1 MDESGHLISF
11 GVNEAGSSGGGS
23 GGGVVVERGMQAWR
37 REEQLKALTAG
48 LVTEGLARMADMGS
62 ETRQPQSKTWRP
74 CGSRGRGWGWGGAG
88 MPPAFRLGDKMT
100 IQITKQEEMQKEVPG
115 GRR

>member
-23 GGGVVVERGMQAWR
+23 GGGVGVERGMQAWR

-62 ETRQPQSKTWRP
+62 KTRQPQSKTWRP
-74 CGSRGRGWGWGGAG
+74 CGSRGRGWGWGG
-88 MPPAFRLGDKMT
+88 
-100 IQITKQEEMQKEVPG
+100 
-115 GRR
+115 GRNASCLSAW